1 MDRLGRILV
10 LTLICC
16 ALLVGCN
23 KEDTTHSSLDVAVV
37 VPSTSKKGLV
47 EARDNEPSPPKV
59 LLPEKEQSD
68 SEVSSSNKIE
78 DKDVTSRKPDLDE
91 LSARIMISTRS
102 DSGFTI
108 ESTDSIQVNNEHA
121 VLTLKVDML
130 PSSWEVAGLKYFNET
145 ESDQIVLRNNEL
157 SSTVVCKLVSQEPA
171 WNNLLSRGSIY
182 YYTQDSKRNGVEA
195 TTVYAY
201 KKINGYIVVL
211 SLLID
216 NLESLT
222 STLDYLDD
230 LSYCITTKSNVLG
243 GMMIPNLTIKYGEWL
258 YWDLSMSEYDSV
270 IFDGTNGLISV
281 SNKDAV
287 TVVSVSKDKV
297 NIESNELEED
307 IKIYR
312 NTIGEK
318 EKEVAE

>member
-16 ALLVGCN
+16 SLLVGCN
-23 KEDTTHSSLDVAVV
+23 KEDTTHGSSDIAVV

-47 EARDNEPSPPKV
+47 EARDNEPSTPKV
-59 LLPEKEQSD
+59 LLPEREQSD
-68 SEVSSSNKIE
+68 SEVPDSDKIV
-78 DKDVTSRKPDLDE
+78 DKNETNRKPDSDK
-91 LSARIMISTRS
+91 LSSRIMIKAVN

-108 ESTDSIQVNNEHA
+108 ESTDSIQVNNAHA
-121 VLTLKVDML
+121 VLTLKIDML
-130 PSSWEVAGLKYFNET
+130 PSSWDVAGLKYFNQT
-145 ESDQIVLRNNEL
+145 EPDQIILKNNEL
-157 SSTVVCKLVSQEPA
+157 SSIVVCKLVSQEPA

-182 YYTQDSKRNGVEA
+182 YYTQDSKRNGVEV

-222 STLDYLDD
+222 STLDSLDD

-243 GMMIPNLTIKYGEWL
+243 GMMIPNLKIKYGEWL

-287 TVVSVSKDKV
+287 TVVSISKDKV

-318 EKEVAE
+318 EKEAVE